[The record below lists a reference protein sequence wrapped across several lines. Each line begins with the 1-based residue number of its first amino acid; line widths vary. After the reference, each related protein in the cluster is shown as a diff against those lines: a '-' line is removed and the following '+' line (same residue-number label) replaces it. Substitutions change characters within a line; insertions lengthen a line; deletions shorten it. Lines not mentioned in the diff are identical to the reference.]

1 MTKISNKEMALIGL
15 LSEKPKHAYEIESD
29 IKERD
34 MRYWTEISKSSVYKL
49 LNKLEKRKLLR
60 SEIKYS
66 EKNVVQK
73 IYSLNDQGKAAFKEK
88 IKQLIS
94 NWQPSIHPLDISLA
108 NLNLLSKKQTRDGL
122 TKYGESLD
130 KSIKFYEDVEKFL
143 IDSKCLLGKIQLATR
158 RIHMLKGEK
167 EWLIKFIKYYQ

>member
-1 MTKISNKEMALIGL
+1 MIEISNKEMALLGL

-34 MRYWTEISKSSVYKL
+34 MRYWTEISRSSVYKI
-49 LNKLEKRKLLR
+49 LNKLEKRKLLE

-73 IYSLNDQGKAAFKEK
+73 IYSLTDQGKIAFKEK
-88 IKQLIS
+88 IKQIIS

-108 NLNLLSKKQTRDGL
+108 NLNLLSKKQTREGL
-122 TKYGESLD
+122 IKYGESLD
-130 KSIKFYEDVEKFL
+130 KNIKCYEDLEKFL
-143 IDSKCLLGKIQLATR
+143 INNKCHLGNIQLATR
-158 RIHMLKGEK
+158 RIYMLKGEK
-167 EWLIKFIKYYQ
+167 EWLTKFIK

>member
-1 MTKISNKEMALIGL
+1 MIKISNKEMALLGL

-34 MRYWTEISKSSVYKL
+34 MRYWTEISKSSIYKL
-49 LNKLEKRKLLR
+49 LNKLEKRKLLK

-73 IYSLNDQGKAAFKEK
+73 IYSLTDQGKAAFKEK

-94 NWQPSIHPLDISLA
+94 NWQPSIHPFDISLA
-108 NLNLLSKKQTRDGL
+108 NLYLLGKKQTHEGL
-122 TKYGESLD
+122 TKYGKSLN
-130 KSIKFYEDVEKFL
+130 KSIKCYEDLEKFL
-143 IDSKCLLGKIQLATR
+143 VDSKCPLGKIQLATR
-158 RIHMLKGEK
+158 RIYMLKGEK
-167 EWLIKFIKYYQ
+167 KWLKEFIKNYQ